1 MRSKKKE
8 IKNMMNK
15 YSLNGADFETQ
26 KSVLETH
33 YEEFNKNLQSKIER
47 EEGSFMPLIFYCG
60 VGHKKMN
67 SVCREYLT
75 SNNSVE
81 NQRIFDNY
89 ITPLE
94 EMIRDAP
101 KIPTTI
107 NLFRFIDE
115 YEFKILKKCYRKG
128 TEYMREGF
136 TSCTISTEMPNT
148 LIEQNISE
156 KYMMYI
162 TVPEGTSAIYLRD
175 TIPYIAH
182 GEREIIVQRMCK
194 IRVMDI
200 VKVDVNHTV
209 LICEL
214 INTL

>member
-8 IKNMMNK
+8 IKKILNM
-15 YSLNGADFETQ
+15 YSLNGKDFEKQ
-26 KSVLETH
+26 KSALEIH
-33 YEEFNKNLQSKIER
+33 YEEFNKNLQTKIET

-67 SVCREYLT
+67 STCREYLT

-89 ITPLE
+89 IAPLE
-94 EMIRDAP
+94 NMIKEAP
-101 KIPTTI
+101 KTPTTL
-107 NLFRFIDE
+107 NLFRFIDKS
-115 YEFKILKKCYRKG
+115 EFQIMKKCYRKG

-214 INTL
+214 THTL

>member
-8 IKNMMNK
+8 IKNILNR
-15 YSLNGADFETQ
+15 YSLTGADFKKQ
-26 KSVLETH
+26 KSALEIH
-33 YEEFNKNLQSKIER
+33 YDEFNKNLQSKIER

-67 SVCREYLT
+67 RVCREYLT

-94 EMIRDAP
+94 EMIRDSP

-115 YEFKILKKCYRKG
+115 SEFQIMKKCYRKK
-128 TEYMREGF
+128 TEYTREGF
-136 TSCTISTEMPNT
+136 TSCTVSTEVPNT
-148 LIEQNISE
+148 LAEQNIRG
-156 KYMMYI
+156 KYMMI
-162 TVPEGTSAIYLRD
+162 LKVPEGSSAIYLRD
-175 TIPYIAH
+175 TIPYVSH

-194 IRVMDI
+194 IKVNEI
-200 VKVDVNHTV
+200 VRLNVDHTV